1 MPSVTRRRRVNLRF
15 RRARELPS
23 DVKHLGGREG
33 GRSRERRRRD
43 EAKQRRKGRCG
54 RPTPVSAAAL
64 ASASPRRVS
73 SASRTRNLGDDCAGD
88 YEEEL
93 DAGGDGVVN
102 VGMLRWGWGM
112 LVGSTLCFVMGVW
125 SIAVGPFIDTEGVF
139 VRPHR

>member
-1 MPSVTRRRRVNLRF
+1 MTRQPSN
-15 RRARELPS
+15 ARSKRTDRGRHGALGIAPATTPDIVSPAPLKHS
-23 DVKHLGGREG
+23 DI
-33 GRSRERRRRD
+33 
-43 EAKQRRKGRCG
+43 
-54 RPTPVSAAAL
+54 AAAL